1 MFEFVSISISLCV
14 SLSLSQSIHLIYLS
28 IQLSSIY
35 QSVHLSIYLSIHP
48 SIHLF
53 IYLSICLSIYLCL
66 YLSISISIFL
76 DVSAYL
82 CIVCSG
88 RNLKWGYH
96 RAQCRLGPSKARRFN
111 LKDMWYTYM
120 CMYLYMYNV
129 CVYAYI
135 HINYTDISTYHN
147 LLIQM
152 CKNDIMQGYNI
163 VGTLSLQVDLY
174 TLGQAL
180 VV

>member
-1 MFEFVSISISLCV
+1 MCLSR
-14 SLSLSQSIHLIYLS
+14 SLSLSIHSSNISIHPAI
-28 IQLSSIY
+28 I
-35 QSVHLSIYLSIHP
+35 HLSICPSIHLSIHP

-129 CVYAYI
+129 YVYAYI

-152 CKNDIMQGYNI
+152 CKSDIMQGYNI

>member
-14 SLSLSQSIHLIYLS
+14 SLSLSIHSSNISIHPAIFHLS
-28 IQLSSIY
+28 ICPSI
-35 QSVHLSIYLSIHP
+35 HLSIYP

-96 RAQCRLGPSKARRFN
+96 RAQCRLGPSKVRRFN

-129 CVYAYI
+129 YVDAYI
-135 HINYTDISTYHN
+135 HLNYTDIFKGCRPCHRPRKNRQGSQANWHKNSSVLRTLRLSTFFLCI
-147 LLIQM
+147 LL
-152 CKNDIMQGYNI
+152 
-163 VGTLSLQVDLY
+163 
-174 TLGQAL
+174 
-180 VV
+180 